1 MGYKSIVHKT
11 PEQIKAENKIKTL
24 VKGVSEKA
32 VNTFWS
38 RIAHMQDPNDIDDIL
53 RIKNQVI
60 NEI

>member
-1 MGYKSIVHKT
+1 MKYQSVVHKT
-11 PEQIKAENKIKTL
+11 PEQIKKEKQIKTL